1 MAEAKSNESKSD
13 LPKQLSPRVVNLVV
27 SYEHILK
34 CMGNNT
40 KRCEGPALIDYVMLQ
55 LRRFPSASG
64 L

>member
-1 MAEAKSNESKSD
+1 MAEAESIEPKSD

-27 SYEHILK
+27 GCEHIVE

-40 KRCEGPALIDYVMLQ
+40 KRCERPALIDYVVLQ
-55 LRRFPSASG
+55 LWRIPFASG

>member
-1 MAEAKSNESKSD
+1 MAGAKSIEPKSD
-13 LPKQLSPRVVNLVV
+13 LSKQLSPRVVNLAVGCK
-27 SYEHILK
+27 HILK